1 MNKGDLSHKCKVTET
16 SENQYNSQLTR
27 KNSHVNKCRKSTWKN
42 SVSTQDSISQ
52 HHRNERDFLNLITS
66 YLK

>member
-27 KNSHVNKCRKSTWKN
+27 KNSHVNKCRKKHLEEF
-42 SVSTQDSISQ
+42 SIHS
-52 HHRNERDFLNLITS
+52 R
-66 YLK
+66 